1 MQVIGKD
8 LYVHAGLGKEFY
20 DHNLDIP
27 TVNREMSRALFMN
40 KKERKALSP
49 LTAFLYGNNGP
60 IWYRGL
66 VRTETKYH
74 PLTSDS
80 LQLLLKRYKVRRII
94 VGHTIFKDIS
104 TFYGG
109 KVIGV
114 NVDNKKNRKKRR
126 GRAVLIEQNKYVV
139 VGDKGAKRTLS
150 VD

>member
-1 MQVIGKD
+1 
-8 LYVHAGLGKEFY
+8 
-20 DHNLDIP
+20 
-27 TVNREMSRALFMN
+27 MSRALFMN